1 MYKKGVS
8 YFLLNLDD
16 KILIKNLFV
25 IYHNLF
31 IFANILIYHL
41 YFWIMVNLE
50 EVFKDSGIPTYTFVE
65 PNEYSK
71 IVVSLRTRGRCLI
84 VEGPSGIGK
93 TTCVLKVLESLHF
106 DKDNVELLSARKLN
120 DRSRIDNIIND
131 NACNNIAII
140 DDFHLLPN
148 ETKEK
153 LASLMKVIADEER
166 DDMKL
171 VLIGINRAGDSL
183 IKISPDLN
191 NRVTTV
197 KFEVNPENKIMDLIS
212 KGEKVLNVDISCK
225 QQIVK
230 KANGSFH
237 IAQMICKELCIQE
250 GVLNSLDSL
259 KTLNVDINY
268 VIQGLMKDLSRV
280 FDDKAKDFAVGTRL
294 RSGGRAPYFHLLKW
308 LSDSQEWSIRM
319 SDVYL
324 SHPTHKAS
332 ISQVVEKGYLVKLIS
347 SNDNI
352 QSVIHYDDNSKTLTV
367 EDPKF
372 IFYLQNINW
381 DTFASK
387 IGFSNVDFVKNYDF
401 AISFAGEVRTIAAKL
416 VDILEFKYSCSVF
429 YDYNEQHRILGEDL
443 SEYFEPIYKSDAD
456 YIIVLVDKNYPKKLW
471 TNFESDRFKERFGE
485 HAVIPILFKGCE
497 PTQFD
502 PLFSI
507 GNLMY
512 DHQKD
517 MNEQLELFAKLLYEK
532 LNDKRMLK
540 ID

>member
-1 MYKKGVS
+1 
-8 YFLLNLDD
+8 
-16 KILIKNLFV
+16 
-25 IYHNLF
+25 
-31 IFANILIYHL
+31 
-41 YFWIMVNLE
+41 MVNLE

-456 YIIVLVDKNYPKKLW
+456 YIIVLVDKNYPK
-471 TNFESDRFKERFGE
+471 NFGQ
-485 HAVIPILFKGCE
+485 ILNQIDLRNDLENMLLSLSCSKVVNRH
-497 PTQFD
+497 
-502 PLFSI
+502 
-507 GNLMY
+507 NLIHY
-512 DHQKD
+512 SQ
-517 MNEQLELFAKLLYEK
+517 
-532 LNDKRMLK
+532 
-540 ID
+540 

>member
-8 YFLLNLDD
+8 YFLLILDD

-183 IKISPDLN
+183 IKI
-191 NRVTTV
+191 
-197 KFEVNPENKIMDLIS
+197 
-212 KGEKVLNVDISCK
+212 KVI
-225 QQIVK
+225 
-230 KANGSFH
+230 
-237 IAQMICKELCIQE
+237 
-250 GVLNSLDSL
+250 
-259 KTLNVDINY
+259 
-268 VIQGLMKDLSRV
+268 
-280 FDDKAKDFAVGTRL
+280 
-294 RSGGRAPYFHLLKW
+294 
-308 LSDSQEWSIRM
+308 
-319 SDVYL
+319 
-324 SHPTHKAS
+324 
-332 ISQVVEKGYLVKLIS
+332 
-347 SNDNI
+347 
-352 QSVIHYDDNSKTLTV
+352 
-367 EDPKF
+367 
-372 IFYLQNINW
+372 
-381 DTFASK
+381 
-387 IGFSNVDFVKNYDF
+387 
-401 AISFAGEVRTIAAKL
+401 
-416 VDILEFKYSCSVF
+416 
-429 YDYNEQHRILGEDL
+429 
-443 SEYFEPIYKSDAD
+443 
-456 YIIVLVDKNYPKKLW
+456 
-471 TNFESDRFKERFGE
+471 
-485 HAVIPILFKGCE
+485 
-497 PTQFD
+497 
-502 PLFSI
+502 
-507 GNLMY
+507 
-512 DHQKD
+512 
-517 MNEQLELFAKLLYEK
+517 
-532 LNDKRMLK
+532 
-540 ID
+540 